1 MHRSARSRARPWYC
15 GPPPPRTCRPSWK
28 SSITRTSR
36 SGGAATTSNGPHG
49 YAIELAGDVVGL
61 IIYREEHDPDHRHA
75 AMDLAVHP
83 DQHGQGLG
91 CDAMRAMATY
101 LFKHRG
107 HHRVVIDPAAHN
119 ALAIRSCER
128 AGFKRVGV
136 MRRYE
141 RSADGLWHDALL
153 MDLLAEELR

>member
-1 MHRSARSRARPWYC
+1 
-15 GPPPPRTCRPSWK
+15 
-28 SSITRTSR
+28 
-36 SGGAATTSNGPHG
+36 
-49 YAIELAGDVVGL
+49 
-61 IIYREEHDPDHRHA
+61 
-75 AMDLAVHP
+75 MDLAVHP

-91 CDAMRAMATY
+91 CDAMRAMARY
-101 LFKHRG
+101 LFEHRD

-128 AGFKRVGV
+128 AGFKPVGV

-153 MDLLAEELR
+153 MDLVADELR